1 MAVDPAFGKNS
12 FNKPKFYNESQTI
25 ANNIMTI
32 LLGRPGFYPSMP
44 ELGMDIRNLLYKPLD
59 EINPDAIKA
68 KLVQQCS
75 QFMTAVRNGTFD
87 VQIIAYKNRPMIIFI
102 IPVTVDRTDKRLAI
116 GVTTNQEGHVMYQ
129 VEFNAD
135 TLDT

>member
-44 ELGMDIRNLLYKPLD
+44 ELGMDIRNMLYKPLD

-87 VQIIAYKNRPMIIFI
+87 VQIIAYKGRPMLIFI
-102 IPVTVDRTDKRLAI
+102 IPVTVDQSNKRLAI
-116 GVTTNQEGHVMYQ
+116 GITTNQEGKLMYQ
-129 VEFNAD
+129 VEYNPETIDA
-135 TLDT
+135 

>member
-116 GVTTNQEGHVMYQ
+116 GVTTNQDGKVMYQ